1 MALIKEEDLTILIAA
16 LSNIL
21 SWFVSTFCPS
31 LLPYL
36 LPTSPEE
43 DTELDAGDYT
53 SQTKCIAFQLEDL
66 GVWNNYDW

>member
-1 MALIKEEDLTILIAA
+1 MALIKEEDITILVAA

-21 SWFVSTFCPS
+21 SWLASTFCPK

-43 DTELDAGDYT
+43 DTEVD
-53 SQTKCIAFQLEDL
+53 
-66 GVWNNYDW
+66 